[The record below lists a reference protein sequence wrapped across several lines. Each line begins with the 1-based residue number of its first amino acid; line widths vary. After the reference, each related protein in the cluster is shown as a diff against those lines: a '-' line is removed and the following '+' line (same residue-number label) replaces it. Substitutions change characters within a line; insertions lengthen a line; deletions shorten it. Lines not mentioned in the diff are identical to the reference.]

1 MPTIGTAGH
10 VDHGKSA
17 LVEALTGT
25 HPDRLREEQ
34 ERGLTIELG
43 FAWCTL
49 PSGREVSIV
58 DVPGHV
64 RFVRHMLAG
73 AGAIDL
79 ALFVV
84 AADEGVMPQTREHL
98 EILDLLDIR
107 HAVVALTK
115 CDLVDD
121 PDWLDLVE
129 EEVRL
134 LLEPTT
140 LRGAPIV
147 RVSAHTHAGLDDLRA
162 AIDTALDAVP
172 PPRDI
177 GRPRLGIDRVFTMS
191 GFGTVVTGTLL
202 DGRLHVGDTLE
213 AVPGGPAAARVRGLQ
228 SHRRDTAE
236 ALPGTRTAVN
246 LAGIDRDDLRR
257 GQVLAPPGRIPAA
270 RTLDARVRVLDHR
283 PLRHNL
289 RVALHIGSDEVQARV
304 RVLGVIDERGD
315 PDGVESSTSGSHP
328 GPSTGSGRTGDT
340 PPLLEPVHPSSVRG
354 EPTRSSVPGE
364 PPPSSVRGEPVE
376 PPGTPSAGSNRP
388 APPSSSVPGDPPP
401 SSVRGEPGEPHR
413 ATPESPNRAAPPP
426 PSVRPET
433 PQSTV
438 EAHAVIAGRASST
451 AGSRR
456 GGSPGSPRT
465 DDGSPVR
472 PPTLDAIP
480 PDAEGWVQL
489 VLTEPVAAVPGELF
503 VLRVSDET
511 IAGGRIIEVN
521 APRHRRTDPA
531 TVERLA
537 ARAEGTPESR
547 LLAALE
553 RAEPCLPPALR
564 ATVEVDAAT
573 FDAAL
578 ASLLE
583 QGDARALEGGL
594 LLSAAGLARLQD
606 RARRA
611 LHAYHEAHPLR
622 VAMPREE
629 LRVPLALEQREYAA
643 ILPAVVA
650 GAAIEERPAGL
661 ALAGWE
667 PRPTA
672 AQRRAA
678 DDATRALEAG
688 GVAPPRLDLDAEL
701 LAYLAG
707 SGRVVDC
714 GDGVV
719 LAAPAFETARTAVIG
734 ALRGREGATLAELR
748 DALGTNR
755 RAAQAI
761 LETMDRLGV
770 TRREGEGRVLGPAA
784 SA

>member
-49 PSGREVSIV
+49 RSGRNVSIV

-98 EILDLLDIR
+98 EILDLLNIR
-107 HAVVALTK
+107 HGVVALTK

-134 LLEPTT
+134 LLEPTS
-140 LRGAPIV
+140 LAGSPIV
-147 RVSAHTHAGLDDLRA
+147 RVSAQTGAGLDELRA
-162 AIDTALDAVP
+162 ALDIALDATP
-172 PPRDI
+172 AARDI
-177 GRPRLGIDRVFTMS
+177 GRPRLGIDRVFTMP

-213 AVPGGPAAARVRGLQ
+213 AVPGGPTARVRGLQ
-228 SHRRDTAE
+228 SHRLETAE

-246 LAGIDRDDLRR
+246 LAGVDRDQLCR
-257 GQVLAPPGRIPAA
+257 GQVLAPPGRIQAA
-270 RTLDARVRVLDHR
+270 RSIDARVRVLDHR

-304 RVLGVIDERGD
+304 RVLGRIDD
-315 PDGVESSTSGSHP
+315 TSNA
-328 GPSTGSGRTGDT
+328 GRAQGLAQS
-340 PPLLEPVHPSSVRG
+340 LL
-354 EPTRSSVPGE
+354 PTHH
-364 PPPSSVRGEPVE
+364 EPVE
-376 PPGTPSAGSNRP
+376 EGAR
-388 APPSSSVPGDPPP
+388 
-401 SSVRGEPGEPHR
+401 
-413 ATPESPNRAAPPP
+413 
-426 PSVRPET
+426 
-433 PQSTV
+433 ST
-438 EAHAVIAGRASST
+438 SST
-451 AGSRR
+451 
-456 GGSPGSPRT
+456 
-465 DDGSPVR
+465 
-472 PPTLDAIP
+472 TLDALP
-480 PDAEGWVQL
+480 PQTEGWVQL
-489 VLTEPVAAVPGELF
+489 VLTEPVAAIPGELF

-511 IAGGRIIEVN
+511 IAGGRVVEVN
-521 APRHRRTDPA
+521 APRHRRTDRR
-531 TVERLA
+531 TIERLA
-537 ARAEGTPESR
+537 ARAAGTPESR

-553 RAEPCLPPALR
+553 RLEPCLPAALR
-564 ATVEVDAAT
+564 TQVELDTTA
-573 FDAAL
+573 FEAAL
-578 ASLLE
+578 VALVAG
-583 QGDARALEGGL
+583 GDARSLEGGL
-594 LLSAAGLARLQD
+594 LISAAGLARLHD
-606 RARRA
+606 RALRA
-611 LHAYHEAHPLR
+611 LQAYHAAHPLR
-622 VAMPREE
+622 VTMPREE
-629 LRVPLALEQREYAA
+629 LRAPLALEQREYSA
-643 ILPAVVA
+643 LLSAVVEA
-650 GAAIEERPAGL
+650 GGPAAIEERAGGL
-661 ALAGWE
+661 AAAGWQ
-667 PRPTA
+667 PQPTA

-678 DDATRALEAG
+678 VEAVSALEAG
-688 GVAPPRLDLDAEL
+688 GAAPPRLDLDLEL

-707 SGRVVDC
+707 TGRVVDC

-719 LAAPAFETARTAVIG
+719 LAAPAFEAAIRATIE
-734 ALRGREGATLAELR
+734 ALRGADGAPRSATLAELR

-770 TRREGEGRVLGPAA
+770 THREGEGRVLGPAA
-784 SA
+784 TPTSGERPVR

>member
-43 FAWCTL
+43 FAWTTL
-49 PSGREVSIV
+49 PSGRDVSIV

-98 EILDLLDIR
+98 EILDLLDVR

-115 CDLVDD
+115 VDLVDD

-134 LLEPTT
+134 LLDPTS
-140 LRGAPIV
+140 LAGAPIV
-147 RVSAHTHAGLDDLRA
+147 RVSAVTGAGLDDLRA
-162 AIDTALDAVP
+162 ALDTALDATP
-172 PPRDI
+172 AARDI
-177 GRPRLGIDRVFTMS
+177 GRPRLGIDRVFTMP

-213 AVPGGPAAARVRGLQ
+213 AVPGGPTARVRGLQ
-228 SHRRDTAE
+228 SHRLETQE

-246 LAGIDRDDLRR
+246 LAGVDRDQLRR
-257 GQVLAPPGRIPAA
+257 GQVLAPPGRIEAA

-289 RVALHIGSDEVQARV
+289 RVALHLGADEVQARV
-304 RVLGVIDERGD
+304 RVLGRIDGTPEAGRAQSLAPLQD
-315 PDGVESSTSGSHP
+315 PDRVGAQGLAPARSPAHP
-328 GPSTGSGRTGDT
+328 EPSL
-340 PPLLEPVHPSSVRG
+340 PAHPEPSLSAHP
-354 EPTRSSVPGE
+354 
-364 PPPSSVRGEPVE
+364 EPVE
-376 PPGTPSAGSNRP
+376 GGAGLT
-388 APPSSSVPGDPPP
+388 
-401 SSVRGEPGEPHR
+401 H
-413 ATPESPNRAAPPP
+413 SPN
-426 PSVRPET
+426 
-433 PQSTV
+433 
-438 EAHAVIAGRASST
+438 
-451 AGSRR
+451 
-456 GGSPGSPRT
+456 
-465 DDGSPVR
+465 
-472 PPTLDAIP
+472 LDALP
-480 PDAEGWVQL
+480 PQTEGWVQL
-489 VLTEPVAAVPGELF
+489 VLSQPIAAVPGELF

-511 IAGGRIIEVN
+511 IAGGRVVEVN
-521 APRHRRTDPA
+521 APRHRRTDPR
-531 TVERLA
+531 TVERLT
-537 ARAEGTPESR
+537 ARAAGTPESR

-553 RAEPCLPPALR
+553 RLEPCLPAALR
-564 ATVEVDAAT
+564 GQVELDTPT
-573 FDAAL
+573 FEGALAAL
-578 ASLLE
+578 VAS
-583 QGDARALEGGL
+583 GDARALDGGL
-594 LLSAAGLARLQD
+594 LLSAAGLARLLD
-606 RARRA
+606 RALRA
-611 LHAYHEAHPLR
+611 LQAYHAAHPLR

-629 LRVPLALEQREYAA
+629 LRAPLALELREYAA
-643 ILPAVVA
+643 VLPALVA
-650 GAAIEERPAGL
+650 PNANASGAAIEERAGGL
-661 ALAGWE
+661 AAAGWV

-678 DDATRALEAG
+678 DEAVTALQAG
-688 GVAPPRLDLDAEL
+688 GAAPPRLDLDSEL
-701 LAYLAG
+701 LAYLVG
-707 SGRVVDC
+707 TGRAVDC

-719 LAAPAFETARTAVIG
+719 LATPAFEAARRAVIE
-734 ALRGREGATLAELR
+734 ALAATENGREGATLAELR

-770 TRREGEGRVLGPAA
+770 TRRQGEGRVLGPAA
-784 SA
+784 RG